1 MGKTYQDRRD
11 VEKALET
18 YHRAIDMVEKDP
30 RAYVLAAAAYKESR
44 DYQNA
49 EYMLRQAAELSPND
63 PIIRRQLASIVA
75 LNLVNNLQE
84 APKRR

>member
-1 MGKTYQDRRD
+1 
-11 VEKALET
+11 
-18 YHRAIDMVEKDP
+18 
-30 RAYVLAAAAYKESR
+30 
-44 DYQNA
+44 
-49 EYMLRQAAELSPND
+49 MLRQAAELSPND